1 MKVEYEKWY
10 AKEPPKTYSMNFKA
24 AASGYLFGHMTTI
37 TTSPRAATFDDAKR
51 MFDIMLA
58 DAGMVN
64 LSSYNIVKE

>member
-1 MKVEYEKWY
+1 MKNEYERWY
-10 AKEPPKTYSMNFKA
+10 PKSPPETYGMNFKA
-24 AASGYLFGHMTTI
+24 IARGYLFGHLTTI
-37 TTSPRAATFDDAKR
+37 TTNLSAASFEDAKR